1 MSSRTWQALICT
13 LAVALWVSAGGNLQA
28 QDAPM
33 PAAAAAPAAADNGHG
48 HGDAAHGDHAHAHI
62 GEDVHPD
69 VKNPAQ
75 FVPDLA
81 IYTLIVFLV
90 LFFTLQA
97 IAWPKIAG
105 ALDARESG
113 IKKAIADAE
122 GAKLQAEAFMKEHR
136 GRLEAV
142 EEQVKEIVAEGRRDA
157 ERTKM
162 DILKQAEVEAEAMKN
177 RAIAEITRAKDQA
190 LNEIFDTMASQ
201 VSAAT
206 EHVLGGNLS
215 SGDQDRLIRD
225 ALNQVSSKA

>member
-1 MSSRTWQALICT
+1 LICT
-13 LAVALWVSAGGNLQA
+13 LAIASWAMVGGHVSAQE
-28 QDAPM
+28 P
-33 PAAAAAPAAADNGHG
+33 AAPAAPAPAADHEHG
-48 HGDAAHGDHAHAHI
+48 HDAAHDHGHAAHI
-62 GEDVHPD
+62 GEDVGAH

-81 IYTLIVFLV
+81 IYTFAVFV
-90 LFFTLQA
+90 LLFLALQSL
-97 IAWPKIAG
+97 AWPKIAG
-105 ALDARESG
+105 ALDAREAG

-122 GAKLQAEAFMKEHR
+122 NSRLTAETFMKEHK

-157 ERTKM
+157 ERTKA

-177 RAIAEITRAKDQA
+177 RAIAEISRAKDQA
-190 LNEIFDTMASQ
+190 LSEIFDTLAGQ

-206 EHVLGGNLS
+206 EHVLGGGLN
-215 SGDQDRLIRD
+215 GADHDRLIRD

>member
-13 LAVALWVSAGGNLQA
+13 LAVALWVAVGGNLQA
-28 QDAPM
+28 QD
-33 PAAAAAPAAADNGHG
+33 PAAPAAAPAAAAASGHDSHGADGHG
-48 HGDAAHGDHAHAHI
+48 EHAHI

-97 IAWPKIAG
+97 LAWPKIAG

-113 IKKAIADAE
+113 IKQAIADAE
-122 GAKLQAEAFMKEHR
+122 SAKLQAEAFMKEHR

-142 EEQVKEIVAEGRRDA
+142 EGQVKEIVAEGRRDA
-157 ERTKM
+157 ERTKA
-162 DILKQAEVEAEAMKN
+162 DILKQAEVEAEATKN
-177 RAIAEITRAKDQA
+177 RAIAEINRAKDQA
-190 LNEIFDTMASQ
+190 LSEIFDTMASQ

-206 EHVLGGNLS
+206 EHVLGGHLS